1 MKKIILSAFALT
13 LPVAA
18 AAAPGDTDTATG
30 TATATVVAPIVLE
43 HDSGAALAFGSFL
56 AGAGGTV
63 VVTPAGAGSITSDVE
78 FVSGSTTSADSFT
91 VSGDAGRSFT
101 ISATGSTVSNG
112 TETMA
117 FTTVVSAASDTLDTN
132 GDGAFTVGGTL
143 TVAADQAAGDYTGT
157 YDATVAYN

>member
-1 MKKIILSAFALT
+1 MKKIVLGAIALT

-18 AAAPGDTDTATG
+18 AAAPGDTDTAKG
-30 TATATVVAPIVLE
+30 TATATVVAPIELE
-43 HDSGAALAFGSFL
+43 HDADAALAFGSFL

-63 VVTPAGAGSITSDVE
+63 VVTSAGAGSVTGEVE
-78 FVSGSTTSADSFT
+78 FVSGSTNSADSFT
-91 VSGDAGRSFT
+91 VSGDARRSFS

-112 TETMA
+112 TATMA
-117 FTTVVSAASDTLDTN
+117 FTTSVSAASDTLDTN
-132 GDGAFTVGGTL
+132 GDGSFTVGGTL